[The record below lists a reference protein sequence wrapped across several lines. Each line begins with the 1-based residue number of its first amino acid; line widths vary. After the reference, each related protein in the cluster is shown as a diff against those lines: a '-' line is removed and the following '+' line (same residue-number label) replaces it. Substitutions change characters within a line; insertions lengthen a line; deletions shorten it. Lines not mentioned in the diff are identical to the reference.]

1 MRYKMKSTFNKQ
13 QKLKEVLERCSILFK
28 EVAYNENNERIVEDT
43 KQHTVYQKTQI
54 RWIALDVDDFEE
66 T

>member
-54 RWIALDVDDFEE
+54 R
-66 T
+66 

>member
-1 MRYKMKSTFNKQ
+1 MKSTFNKQ

-43 KQHTVYQKTQI
+43 KQHTVYQKAQI
-54 RWIALDVDDFEE
+54 R
-66 T
+66 